1 MRDQWIGKNVDL
13 ALLSGCVENFFK
25 VRGLKTVKEE
35 SAGKC
40 KISVIPQNAR
50 DTRGGIYI
58 RILGDPNNF
67 VIEFYGSERVR
78 SSIKWGLIT
87 TLFGGGPFLLRS
99 LRLQEALEKIER
111 EFWVYVEE
119 TIARLADSAK
129 RLTRT

>member
-35 SAGKC
+35 SAGKYE
-40 KISVIPQNAR
+40 ISVGPRNAR

-58 RILGDPNNF
+58 RIFGDPNNF
-67 VIEFYGSERVR
+67 VIEFHGSERVR
-78 SSIKWGLIT
+78 SSIRWGLMT
-87 TLFGGGPFLLRS
+87 TLFGGGPFLLRG